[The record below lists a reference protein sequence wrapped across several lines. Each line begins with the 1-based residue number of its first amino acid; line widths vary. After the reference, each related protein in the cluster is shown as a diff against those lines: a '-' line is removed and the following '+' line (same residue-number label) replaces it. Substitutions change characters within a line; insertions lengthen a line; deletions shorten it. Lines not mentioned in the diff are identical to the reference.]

1 MIVSASR
8 RTDIP
13 AFYSEWFFNRLDA
26 GYLYAVNPMNRK
38 QVSKIILNSKTV
50 DCFVFWTKN
59 PRPMMEKLPIL
70 DQKGFP
76 YYFQYTLTPYDK
88 DIEPCFP
95 DKNQLVKT
103 FRELS
108 GRIGRN
114 KVIWRYDPILLSDR
128 YTVEYHCEW
137 FEKLCNSLHDYT
149 NLCVISFLDLYDKT
163 KRNTRELHL
172 REISKEDMLQIGEHF
187 SKIAEKYHLRVET
200 CSEEIDLSQ
209 YGIKK
214 GKCIDD
220 RIISQIIGKPVNVK
234 KDDTQREVCGCVK
247 SVDIGQYNT
256 CQHYCAYC
264 YANYSYGK
272 VKENCQKH
280 NTHSEILVGK
290 LIGDEKITTREMK
303 SIITDEEYAQIELP
317 FR

>member
-38 QVSKIILNSKTV
+38 QVSKIVLSPKTV

-59 PRPMMEKLPIL
+59 PRPMMDRLSIL
-70 DQKGFP
+70 NQKGFP
-76 YYFQYTLTPYDK
+76 YYFQYTLTPYGR

-108 GRIGRN
+108 CRIGRE
-114 KVIWRYDPILLSDR
+114 KVIWRYDPILLSDQ
-128 YTVEYHCEW
+128 YTKEYHYEW

-163 KRNTRELHL
+163 KRNTKELHL
-172 REISKEDMLQIGEHF
+172 QKISREDMLEIGEHF
-187 SKIAEKYHLRVET
+187 SKIAKKYHLRLET

-209 YGIKK
+209 YGIEK

-220 RIISQIIGKPVNVK
+220 RLISQIIGKPVNVK

-264 YANYSYGK
+264 YANYSYDK

-280 NTHSEILVGK
+280 DVHSEILTGR

-303 SIITDEEYAQIELP
+303 SIVSDEEYTQIELP
-317 FR
+317 F